1 MSRSLV
7 SSRAFGALGL
17 SFALLP
23 ALSGCDGTSGDSA
36 GGSVKIQ
43 IYGEEAAT
51 DGFAFP
57 TGSEVTISDGWEI
70 HFTHVLVTIDRAWLS
85 SDPDTAPSDQSRTG
99 DVVAEA
105 KGPWAIDLHKKG
117 DALAAGGGVGAIPL
131 ATIEDQNRKGGAPF
145 VAGERYAFGYAT
157 AAASDAAKIVN
168 FADDAE
174 AVALYDEM
182 KKEGYSIYYVGK
194 ATWKGTDCQSSDPS
208 YDFDALPKTVD
219 IQLGFRTPS
228 EYVNCQNQ
236 DNQGEPF
243 EGEEYQRGVPIRDSR
258 PSVAQMTFHLEHP
271 LFSSVVHDSRLYF
284 DQFVAPL
291 AGEASGAV
299 TLESLAGLDPQ
310 GFTDAKG
317 ADLPFRICDG
327 STVPTVKQRYFETGS
342 VPVDPKASP
351 AKALRDYRD
360 FVMYVQS
367 TQGHL
372 NGGEGLCFT
381 KRGYPSPP

>member
-1 MSRSLV
+1 MSKMLV
-7 SSRAFGALGL
+7 SRRAMVALSLGL
-17 SFALLP
+17 SSALV
-23 ALSGCDGTSGDSA
+23 GCGDTSGST
-36 GGSVKIQ
+36 GGSSVQIQ
-43 IYGEEAAT
+43 IYGEEAASE
-51 DGFAFP
+51 GFAFP
-57 TGSEVTISDGWEI
+57 TGSEVAISDGWEI
-70 HFTHVLVTIDRAWLS
+70 RFSHVLVVIDRAWLS
-85 SDPDTAPSDQSRTG
+85 ENPDTAPSDQSRTG

-105 KGPWAIDLHKKG
+105 KGPWAVDLHKKG
-117 DALAAGGGVGAIPL
+117 DALAAGGGTGAIPL
-131 ATIEDQNRKGGAPF
+131 AVIEDQNQKGGAPL
-145 VAGERYAFGYAT
+145 ASGERYAFGYAT

-168 FADDAE
+168 FRDDTE
-174 AVALYDEM
+174 ALALYHEM
-182 KKEGYSIYYVGK
+182 MEKGYSIYYVGK

-219 IQLGFRTPS
+219 IKLGFASPS

-236 DNQGEPF
+236 DNQGDPF

-291 AGEASGAV
+291 AGEASGTV

-310 GFTDAKG
+310 GFTDGNG

-327 STVPTVKQRYFETGS
+327 SSLPTVKQRYFETGS

-381 KRGYPSPP
+381 KRRYPSPP